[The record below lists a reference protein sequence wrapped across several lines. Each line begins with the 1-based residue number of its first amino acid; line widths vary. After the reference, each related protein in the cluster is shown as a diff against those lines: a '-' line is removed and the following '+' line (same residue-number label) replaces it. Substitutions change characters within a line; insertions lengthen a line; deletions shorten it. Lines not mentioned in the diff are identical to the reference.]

1 MTVEQVKELLVAR
14 MERFDRAVDNTTG
27 RVSDIYLTKYVEVV
41 EILEAI
47 DKAEKEGK

>member
-14 MERFDRAVDNTTG
+14 MERFNRCIDNTTG
-27 RVSDIYLTKYVEVV
+27 ELSDIYLTKYVEVV

-47 DKAEKEGK
+47 EKAEKAEK

>member
-14 MERFDRAVDNTTG
+14 MERLDRCIDNTTG
-27 RVSDIYLTKYVEVV
+27 RLSDMYLTRYVEVV

-47 DKAEKEGK
+47 EKAEKAEK